1 MNELEAQ
8 NRPSNE
14 TNNIVLLIW
23 LGTLFF
29 GFIPSLI
36 IYLVKKDDAL
46 VTDQAKEALNWSI
59 TTMVG
64 YAASWVL
71 MFVLIGF
78 LLFPLVGLL
87 HVVFCILGAVNAGK
101 GLPYRLPF
109 NIRLLK

>member
-1 MNELEAQ
+1 MNEAEI
-8 NRPSNE
+8 RPTPSNE

-59 TTMVG
+59 TTMIG
-64 YAASWVL
+64 YAISWIL

-78 LLFPLVGLL
+78 LVLPLVGLC

-101 GLPYRLPF
+101 GEAYRLPF

>member
-1 MNELEAQ
+1 MNTLEPQ
-8 NRPSNE
+8 TNPSNE

-23 LGTLFF
+23 IGTIFF

-59 TTMVG
+59 ATMIG
-64 YAASWVL
+64 YAISWVL

-78 LLFPLVGLL
+78 LLFPLVGLV
-87 HVVFCILGAVNAGK
+87 HIVFCILGAVNAGK
-101 GLPYRLPF
+101 GAPYRLPF

>member
-1 MNELEAQ
+1 MNEPEIRQAP
-8 NRPSNE
+8 NNE
-14 TNNIVLLIW
+14 SNNIVLLIW

-59 TTMVG
+59 TTMIG
-64 YAASWVL
+64 YAISWVL

-78 LLFPLVGLL
+78 LVLPAVGLC
-87 HVVFCILGAVNAGK
+87 HVVFCILGAINASK
-101 GLPYRLPF
+101 GEAYRLPF